1 MIELRIIAPITT
13 FPSPI
18 NSIHPSTHSPIVM
31 KDWLQRNL
39 KGDPILWAIVLL
51 FSFISI
57 AVVYSATGTLAYKKM
72 DGNTEHFLLK
82 HSGLIFVGL
91 GFMWLAHRID
101 YRYYSRLALYALLI
115 SVPLLLFTYL
125 MGSSINEASRW
136 LTIPVINQTFQPSDL
151 AKLALISHLASML
164 SRRQQ
169 HLDDF
174 WTTLFPVMLW
184 VGIICGLIALTNA
197 STSSLLFVTCLL
209 LMFIGRVPLKQM
221 LVMVV
226 IGVTVGGAALASGQR
241 WKTVQSRLENFS
253 DPTKKTP
260 FQLEHSYIA
269 IATGGIAGKGPGKS
283 TERNILPH
291 PYSDFIYAII
301 IEEYGLIGGA
311 VVLFLYLAFLY
322 RGLKT
327 VMNSYGAFGGLLSAG
342 LSFSLVLQALVNMGV
357 AVGLGPITGLPLP
370 LLSMG
375 GTSLIFTGI
384 SIGIILAV
392 SRGER
397 ETRPMTG
404 EPDDTARIPSQRAAY
419 A

>member
-1 MIELRIIAPITT
+1 MDPIKT
-13 FPSPI
+13 
-18 NSIHPSTHSPIVM
+18 
-31 KDWLQRNL
+31 WLQRNL
-39 KGDPILWAIVLL
+39 KGDPILWAIVIL
-51 FSFISI
+51 FSLISI

-72 DGNTEHFLLK
+72 SGNTEYFLFK
-82 HSGLIFVGL
+82 HTSLIVVGL

-101 YRYYSRLALYALLI
+101 YRYYSRISLYALLV
-115 SVPLLLFTYL
+115 SVPLLLFTFF
-125 MGSSINEASRW
+125 MGSNINEASRW
-136 LTIPVINQTFQPSDL
+136 LTIPVVNQTFQPSDL

-169 HLDDF
+169 HVNDF
-174 WTTLFPVMLW
+174 KATLLPVMIW
-184 VGIICGLIALTNA
+184 VGVICGLIILTNA
-197 STSSLLFVTCLL
+197 STALLLFATCLL

-221 LVMVV
+221 AVMVA
-226 IGVTVGGAALASGQR
+226 IGAVVGGIGLASGQR
-241 WKTVQSRLENFS
+241 FKTVQSRIENFT
-253 DPTKKTP
+253 DKTKPVP

-269 IATGGIAGKGPGKS
+269 IATGGITGKGPGQS

-291 PYSDFIYAII
+291 PYSDFIYAVI
-301 IEEYGLIGGA
+301 IEEYGLAGGA
-311 VVLFLYLAFLY
+311 FVLFLYLAFLY

-342 LSFSLVLQALVNMGV
+342 LAFSLVLQAMVNMGV

-384 SIGIILAV
+384 SIGIILSV

-397 ETRPMTG
+397 EIRPMTG
-404 EPDDTARIPSQRAAY
+404 EPADTIRIPKKTAY

>member
-1 MIELRIIAPITT
+1 M
-13 FPSPI
+13 
-18 NSIHPSTHSPIVM
+18 
-31 KDWLQRNL
+31 
-39 KGDPILWAIVLL
+39 
-51 FSFISI
+51 
-57 AVVYSATGTLAYKKM
+57 
-72 DGNTEHFLLK
+72 
-82 HSGLIFVGL
+82 
-91 GFMWLAHRID
+91 
-101 YRYYSRLALYALLI
+101 
-115 SVPLLLFTYL
+115 
-125 MGSSINEASRW
+125 
-136 LTIPVINQTFQPSDL
+136 TIPVINQTFQPSDL

-174 WTTLFPVMLW
+174 KTTMLPVMLW
-184 VGIICGLIALTNA
+184 VGTICSLIILSNA
-197 STSSLLFVTCLL
+197 STALLLFATCML
-209 LMFIGRVPLKQM
+209 LMFIGRVPLKHM
-221 LVMVV
+221 AVMVGIFV
-226 IGVTVGGAALASGQR
+226 VLGGAGLAAGQR
-241 WKTVQSRLENFS
+241 LGTVMSRVTNFT
-253 DPTKKTP
+253 DKTKKTP

-291 PYSDFIYAII
+291 PYSDFIYAVI
-301 IEEYGLIGGA
+301 IEEYGLLGGFA
-311 VVLFLYLAFLY
+311 ILFLYLAFLY

-397 ETRPMTG
+397 EIRPMTG
-404 EPDDTARIPSQRAAY
+404 EPEDTARIPKVSVSY
-419 A
+419 

>member
-1 MIELRIIAPITT
+1 
-13 FPSPI
+13 
-18 NSIHPSTHSPIVM
+18 M

-39 KGDPILWAIVLL
+39 KGDPILWAIVFL
-51 FSFISI
+51 FSFLSI
-57 AVVYSATGTLAYKKM
+57 AVVYSATGTLAYKNELR
-72 DGNTEHFLLK
+72 GRAGSAELIVLK
-82 HSGLIFVGL
+82 HSSLIVIGIL
-91 GFMWLAHRID
+91 LMWLAHRID

-125 MGSSINEASRW
+125 LGGETNGASRW
-136 LTIPVINQTFQPSDL
+136 MTIPVINQTFQPSDL

-174 WTTLFPVMLW
+174 KTTMLPVMLW
-184 VGIICGLIALTNA
+184 VGTICSLIILSNA
-197 STSSLLFVTCLL
+197 STALLLFATCML
-209 LMFIGRVPLKQM
+209 LMFIGRVPLKHM
-221 LVMVV
+221 AVMVGIFV
-226 IGVTVGGAALASGQR
+226 VLGGAGLAAGQR
-241 WKTVQSRLENFS
+241 LGTVVSRVTNFT
-253 DPTKKTP
+253 DKTKKTP

-269 IATGGIAGKGPGKS
+269 IATGGVVGKGPGKS

-301 IEEYGLIGGA
+301 IEEYGLLGGA
-311 VVLFLYLAFLY
+311 IILFLYLAFLY

-397 ETRPMTG
+397 EVRPMVG
-404 EPDDTARIPSQRAAY
+404 EPDDTARIPKVAVSY
-419 A
+419 

>member
-1 MIELRIIAPITT
+1 
-13 FPSPI
+13 
-18 NSIHPSTHSPIVM
+18 M

-72 DGNTEHFLLK
+72 DGNTEAFLFK

-91 GFMWLAHRID
+91 GCMWLAHRID
-101 YRYYSRLALYALLI
+101 YRHYSRLSLYALLV
-115 SVPLLLFTYL
+115 SVPLLLFTFF
-125 MGSSINEASRW
+125 MGGETNGASRW
-136 LTIPVINQTFQPSDL
+136 MTIPVINQTFQPSDL

-174 WTTLFPVMLW
+174 KTTMLPVMLW
-184 VGIICGLIALTNA
+184 VGTICSLIILSNA
-197 STSSLLFVTCLL
+197 STALLLFATCML
-209 LMFIGRVPLKQM
+209 LMFIGRVPLKHM
-221 LVMVV
+221 AVMVGIFV
-226 IGVTVGGAALASGQR
+226 VLGGAGLAAGQR
-241 WKTVQSRLENFS
+241 LGTVMSRVTNFT
-253 DPTKKTP
+253 DKTKKTP

-291 PYSDFIYAII
+291 PYSDFIYAVI
-301 IEEYGLIGGA
+301 IEEYGLLGGA

-397 ETRPMTG
+397 EIRPMTG
-404 EPDDTARIPSQRAAY
+404 EPEDTARIPKVSVSY
-419 A
+419 